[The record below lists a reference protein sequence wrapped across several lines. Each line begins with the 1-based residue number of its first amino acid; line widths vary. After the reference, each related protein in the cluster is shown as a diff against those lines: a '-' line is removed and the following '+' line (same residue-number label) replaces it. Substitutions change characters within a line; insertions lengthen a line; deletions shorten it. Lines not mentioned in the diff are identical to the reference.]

1 MTRSIV
7 EPWRLCVQGLLKNDA
22 HRWPRSNDCRILRLT
37 SQAKYGNNRV
47 QEIVS
52 GTMATFLAGCQIL
65 PCNRLYRSI
74 QKFTR
79 SCQIY
84 GSIVLPNGI

>member
-52 GTMATFLAGCQIL
+52 GTVTDITYSTPSQ
-65 PCNRLYRSI
+65 RSPPVW
-74 QKFTR
+74 
-79 SCQIY
+79 
-84 GSIVLPNGI
+84 G